1 MEWGGILIIEKTWLQ
16 KWNFK
21 MKFQYDT
28 PPPIKFYFSEGRDYQ
43 APYETKTVSCSLGLS
58 FEDTFWPEK
67 SSPSSSWQQ
76 LSCFDLKKFVVCSTY
91 ERLPSAV
98 ARPSE
103 GPPHIVRSHLS
114 FLPHGPS
121 RLLPSS
127 SRSVLVSLTHLLG
140 RTGGGSATRS
150 ETGESEERNQS
161 DEGMSYKYA
170 HQRFFLSCNLYPM
183 LSHNSAE
190 LLDSLEDSCWTHPC

>member
-1 MEWGGILIIEKTWLQ
+1 MEWGGILIIEKAWLQ

-21 MKFQYDT
+21 MKIQYDT
-28 PPPIKFYFSEGRDYQ
+28 LPPIKFHFSEGRDYQ

-76 LSCFDLKKFVVCSTY
+76 LSCFDLKRFIVCSTY

-103 GPPHIVRSHLS
+103 GPPHITWVPTVGSFVPTSSAS
-114 FLPHGPS
+114 FLTVHLGCYPRRLVRFSCPS
-121 RLLPSS
+121 LISS
-127 SRSVLVSLTHLLG
+127 
-140 RTGGGSATRS
+140 
-150 ETGESEERNQS
+150 GEP
-161 DEGMSYKYA
+161 EGVCDA
-170 HQRFFLSCNLYPM
+170 
-183 LSHNSAE
+183 
-190 LLDSLEDSCWTHPC
+190 